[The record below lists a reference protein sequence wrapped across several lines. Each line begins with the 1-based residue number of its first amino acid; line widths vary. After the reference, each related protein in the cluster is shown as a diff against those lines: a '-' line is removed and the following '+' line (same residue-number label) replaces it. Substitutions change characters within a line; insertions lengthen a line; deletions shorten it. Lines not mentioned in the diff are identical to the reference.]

1 MITTSAASSGARSV
15 AERMQVSLNHA
26 TGQQESLSHF
36 YCLHVVKLLTA
47 VVVEIIGI
55 INDSQC

>member
-26 TGQQESLSHF
+26 PGQQEGLSHF